1 MATSIAFTDGTGAA
15 TLTADSQLLPPL
27 DRFWN
32 WTPIVPD
39 AEGVADTKVS
49 LTGVTH
55 RWSYRS
61 DYGASFELRRISSES
76 LAIAERLKRWLEAGN
91 TVTVNTGDVDSATY
105 TCRLYPGSTPTL
117 TLADEGMRW
126 YTLALTLKNTS
137 AATMGCDYR

>member
-27 DRFWN
+27 DRFWG
-32 WTPIVPD
+32 WTPINPT
-39 AEGVADTKVS
+39 EESADTKVS

-55 RWSYRS
+55 EWAYRT
-61 DYGASFELRRISSES
+61 DYGAAFELRRISSES
-76 LAIAERLKRWLEAGN
+76 LSVVERLIRWLRSGN

-105 TCRLYPGSTPTL
+105 TCRLFPGTVPSV

-126 YTLALTLKNTS
+126 YTLVLSLKNTS
-137 AATMGCDYR
+137 AAVMGCDYR